1 MSNPY
6 ASQIKSP
13 KWLNYLEM
21 HKNAF

>member
-13 KWLNYLEM
+13 AWLNYLEM